1 MKISKMFIVV
11 IILFMI
17 VLVFVELK
25 MPRKYE
31 WRPNYEHYNTQPFGC
46 LVMDSM
52 MSASTGGRYSA
63 SGKSLAQLKNDSSRE
78 NIIIVT
84 ASLDFDSLEYNS
96 IDTLLMRGNSVL
108 IATQEARYLAD
119 ELLGRYDIHI
129 NSDWPYSYYT
139 DGRFT
144 YDLKEYLKNE
154 NEPKAT
160 LKWTGKGFNGAQK
173 EFAVERG
180 ISDNFIRSFSYYDS
194 SNDEYYEEDVAVAEP
209 PGDVEDVKN
218 EDYNRET
225 LIVLNESDS
234 HDEGYICA
242 VRVTDK
248 RYKGRLIVV
257 ANSLWFT
264 NYGFTHDGSRQLA
277 MRCISMLG
285 DGPVIRLD
293 TSLQDGKAYE
303 ESESPLRFLIK
314 HRALRWALY
323 LILLGIVLSMIFN
336 CRRRQRVIPVLKK
349 PENMAVKL
357 IKHLGMLAYKKRD
370 TGGLIE
376 SRYQMFEY
384 EIRKRLLVDLNGD
397 KEHAYSTIACATGL
411 SEESVRS
418 DLDDLMHVMALI
430 SMSQDIDT
438 GTMKRVVGT
447 MDNILS
453 KIEIR

>member
-17 VLVFVELK
+17 VLVVVELK
-25 MPRKYE
+25 MPRKFDWE
-31 WRPNYEHYNTQPFGC
+31 TNYNHYDAQPFGC
-46 LVMDSM
+46 MVMDSV

-63 SGKSLAQLKNDSSRE
+63 SGKTLLQLKNENSRE
-78 NIIIVT
+78 NVMIV
-84 ASLDFDSLEYNS
+84 ADRLDFDTLECQA
-96 IDTLLMRGNSVL
+96 IDTLLMRGVNILLSAQ
-108 IATQEARYLAD
+108 IAGYEASGFLH
-119 ELLGRYDIHI
+119 RYDINI
-129 NSDWPYSYYT
+129 DYAYYQSYSYGFM
-139 DGRFT
+139 DIKEN
-144 YDLKEYLKNE
+144 LKAEKG
-154 NEPKAT
+154 KKST
-160 LKWTGKGFNGAQK
+160 LVWTGKGNDGRQE
-173 EFAVERG
+173 EFYVETG
-180 ISDNFIRSFSYYDS
+180 ICNNFISSFSYNDKNDNYD
-194 SNDEYYEEDVAVAEP
+194 YYYDDDNQAAVAEP
-209 PGDVEDVKN
+209 EPEPEHVDYKREDLIKLVEDDN
-218 EDYNRET
+218 EE
-225 LIVLNESDS
+225 L
-234 HDEGYICA
+234 CA
-242 VRVTDK
+242 VIVADK
-248 RYKGRLIVV
+248 RFRGRLIVV
-257 ANSLWFT
+257 SNSLWFT

-336 CRRRQRVIPVLKK
+336 CRRRQRVIPVVKK

-438 GTMKRVVGT
+438 STMKRVVGT